1 MLLNKK
7 QKAEIFLYI
16 FLKFILNKI
25 LKREGD
31 VLPAHILRK
40 IDKNVFKNFA
50 KHITSLGIPVILVT
64 GTNGKTTTSNIIAET
79 VKFSGK
85 EVCFNSNGANM
96 TNGIL
101 GAIIGSYKLS
111 KSSGLGIKDI
121 ALLDFKFSA
130 DIIVM
135 ECDEKVFPDVCSI
148 LNPKIIT
155 ATNFYRDQLDRYG
168 EVNSTVFGIKK
179 AVKKISEELKNNNS
193 GRISLVLPSFEPLAA
208 FLGYDINADKK
219 YFGFDESFFN
229 SNYSND
235 INSTENF
242 TGIELSDAVTCPN
255 CKNMMF
261 SSKGHTKNRFLYDFK
276 CEKCGFAGHEPDIK
290 ATENISGSL
299 TLELKEE
306 KPSFFSFKPALSGDY
321 NAANYLAAYSILKYH
336 LNIGD
341 DIIKTSFE
349 NFKTKFGRSYKKKSG
364 DFEINIDLVKN
375 PAGFSGVLKKLTESG
390 SKVNILFAFSD
401 RAADG
406 RDVSWIWDVD
416 FEKYKD
422 YIENA
427 VISGLRPYDMALR
440 LKTAGMNPKKITVE
454 YNLKKAVETIMN
466 KAEAAGLNEKKIY
479 ILPTY
484 TELLRLKKYIN
495 GIK

>member
-1 MLLNKK
+1 MILNKK

-40 IDKNVFKNFA
+40 IDKKVLENFA

-79 VKFSGK
+79 IKLSGK
-85 EVCFNSNGANM
+85 KVCFNSNGANM

-101 GAIIGSYKLS
+101 GAIIGSYRLS
-111 KSSGLGIKDI
+111 KSSGIGIKDI
-121 ALLDFKFSA
+121 AMLDFKFTA
-130 DIIVM
+130 DVVVM

-168 EVNSTVFGIKK
+168 EVNSTVFEIKK
-179 AVKKISEELKNNNS
+179 AVKKISEEFKNNNS

-208 FLGYDINADKK
+208 FLGYEINADKK
-219 YFGFDESFFN
+219 YFGFGESFFN

-235 INSTENF
+235 INSN
-242 TGIELSDAVTCPN
+242 GMELSDAVACPN
-255 CKNMMF
+255 CKSMMF
-261 SSKGHTKNRFLYDFK
+261 SSKDRTINRFLYNFK
-276 CEKCGFAGHEPDIK
+276 CEKCGYAGHEPDIK
-290 ATENISGSL
+290 ATQNISGSI
-299 TLELKEE
+299 TLEFKKE
-306 KPSFFSFKPALSGDY
+306 KPYFFSFKPALTGDY
-321 NAANYLAAYSILKYH
+321 NAANYLAAYTVLKC
-336 LNIGD
+336 IDIDGD
-341 DIIKTSFE
+341 AIKTLFE
-349 NFKTKFGRSYKKKSG
+349 NFETKFGRSYKKKIR

-375 PAGFSGVLKKLTESG
+375 PAGFAGVLKKLTESG

-406 RDVSWIWDVD
+406 KDVSWIWDVD

-440 LKTAGMNPKKITVE
+440 LKAAGMNPKKIAVE
-454 YNLKKAVETIMN
+454 YNLKKAVGITMD
-466 KAEAAGLNEKKIY
+466 KAKTTDLNEKKIY

>member
-25 LKREGD
+25 LRREGD

-40 IDKNVFKNFA
+40 IDKNVLENFA

-79 VKFSGK
+79 IKLSGK
-85 EVCFNSNGANM
+85 KVCFNSNGANM

-101 GAIIGSYKLS
+101 GAIIGSYRLS
-111 KSSGLGIKDI
+111 KSSGTGIKGI
-121 ALLDFKFSA
+121 AMLDFKFSA
-130 DIIVM
+130 DIVVM
-135 ECDEKVFPDVCSI
+135 ECDEKVFPAVCSI

-168 EVNSTVFGIKK
+168 EVNSTVFEIKK
-179 AVKKISEELKNNNS
+179 AVKKISEEFKNNNS

-208 FLGYDINADKK
+208 FLGYEINADKK
-219 YFGFDESFFN
+219 YFGFDESFFIN

-235 INSTENF
+235 INSI
-242 TGIELSDAVTCPN
+242 GMELSDAVTCPN
-255 CKNMMF
+255 CKNIMF
-261 SSKGHTKNRFLYDFK
+261 SSKDRAVNRFLYNFK
-276 CEKCGFAGHEPDIK
+276 CEKCGFTGHEPDIK
-290 ATENISGSL
+290 ATQNIFGTI
-299 TLELKEE
+299 TLEFKKE
-306 KPSFFSFKPALSGDY
+306 KPCFFSFKPALTGDY
-321 NAANYLAAYSILKYH
+321 NAANYLAAYTVLKH
-336 LNIGD
+336 IDIGGNA
-341 DIIKTSFE
+341 IKTLFE
-349 NFKTKFGRSYKKKSG
+349 NFKTKFGRSYKKKVG

-375 PAGFSGVLKKLTESG
+375 PAGFAGVLKKLTESG

-401 RAADG
+401 GAADG

-422 YIENA
+422 YIENV

-454 YNLKKAVETIMN
+454 YNLKKAVGITMD
-466 KAEAAGLNEKKIY
+466 KAKAADLNEKKIY

>member
-1 MLLNKK
+1 MFLNKK
-7 QKAEIFLYI
+7 QKAEIFFYI

-40 IDKNVFKNFA
+40 IDKKVLENFA

-64 GTNGKTTTSNIIAET
+64 GTNGKTTASNIIAET
-79 VKFSGK
+79 IKLSGK
-85 EVCFNSNGANM
+85 KVCFNSNGANM

-111 KSSGLGIKDI
+111 KSSSIGAKGI
-121 ALLDFKFSA
+121 AMLDFKFSA

-135 ECDEKVFPDVCSI
+135 ECDEKVFPAVCSI

-168 EVNSTVFGIKK
+168 EVNSTVFEIKK
-179 AVKKISEELKNNNS
+179 AVKKISEELKNNAS
-193 GRISLVLPSFEPLAA
+193 KKISLVLPSFEPLAA
-208 FLGYDINADKK
+208 FLGYEINADKK

-229 SNYSND
+229 PNYSND
-235 INSTENF
+235 INSVEM
-242 TGIELSDAVTCPN
+242 ELSDAVTCPN

-261 SSKGHTKNRFLYDFK
+261 SSKDGTANRFLYDFK
-276 CEKCGFAGHEPDIK
+276 CEKCGFAGNEPDIK
-290 ATENISGSL
+290 ATQNISGSL
-299 TLELKEE
+299 TFELKKE
-306 KPSFFSFKPALSGDY
+306 KPCSFAFKPALSGDY

-349 NFKTKFGRSYKKKSG
+349 NFKTKFGRSYKKKAG
-364 DFEINIDLVKN
+364 GFEINIDLVKN
-375 PAGFSGVLKKLTESG
+375 PAGFAGVLKKLTESG

-427 VISGLRPYDMALR
+427 VISGLRPYDIALR

-454 YNLKKAVETIMN
+454 YNLKKAVEAIMD

>member
-25 LKREGD
+25 LRREGD

-40 IDKNVFKNFA
+40 IDKNVLENFA

-79 VKFSGK
+79 IKLSGK
-85 EVCFNSNGANM
+85 KVCFNSNGANM

-101 GAIIGSYKLS
+101 GAIIGSYRLS
-111 KSSGLGIKDI
+111 KSSGTGIKGI
-121 ALLDFKFSA
+121 AMLDFKFSA
-130 DIIVM
+130 DIVVM
-135 ECDEKVFPDVCSI
+135 ECDEKVFPAVCSI

-168 EVNSTVFGIKK
+168 EVNSTVFEIKK
-179 AVKKISEELKNNNS
+179 AVKKISEEFKNNNS

-208 FLGYDINADKK
+208 FLGYEINADKK
-219 YFGFDESFFN
+219 YFGFDESFFIN

-235 INSTENF
+235 INSI
-242 TGIELSDAVTCPN
+242 GMELSDAVTCPN
-255 CKNMMF
+255 CKNIMF
-261 SSKGHTKNRFLYDFK
+261 SSKDRAVNRFLYNFK
-276 CEKCGFAGHEPDIK
+276 CEKCGFTGHEPDIK
-290 ATENISGSL
+290 ATQNIFGTI
-299 TLELKEE
+299 TLEFKKE
-306 KPSFFSFKPALSGDY
+306 KPCFFSFKPALTGDY
-321 NAANYLAAYSILKYH
+321 NAANYLAAYTVLKH
-336 LNIGD
+336 IDIGGD
-341 DIIKTSFE
+341 AIKTLFE
-349 NFKTKFGRSYKKKSG
+349 NFKTKFGRSYKKKVG

-375 PAGFSGVLKKLTESG
+375 PAGFAGVLKKLTESG

-401 RAADG
+401 GAADG

-422 YIENA
+422 YIENV

-454 YNLKKAVETIMN
+454 YNLKKAVGITMD
-466 KAEAAGLNEKKIY
+466 KAKAADLNEKKIY